1 MLRSYRNVPTVYSLC
16 KLFIDQIVKRY
27 QSAAKVASESKPS
40 NTSIFSG
47 HIKGDITN
55 KLEFIRPEKH
65 TPIPMYQVLDTEGN
79 INDEKHTP
87 DVSKLVQIN
96 LI

>member
-1 MLRSYRNVPTVYSLC
+1 MRSYRNVPTVHNLC
-16 KLFIDQIVKRY
+16 KLFIDHIGKRY
-27 QSAAKVASESKPS
+27 QSVTTAAKFASESKPS

-87 DVSKLVQIN
+87 DVSKLV
-96 LI
+96 